1 MNKNEFLNQL
11 RKRLSVLS
19 QDEIEELISEYSEH
33 IDHKMSE
40 GKSEEEAVNDFGD
53 LGELS
58 RSILQAYKLNDHY
71 TNKPKFSEILEKS
84 ELTGRKFLKNFEE
97 FYSKISLSEVFKF
110 LILIILSFG
119 LVALLKFPFMLF
131 KSISL
136 WFLEIIFGYNFVSH
150 FDGIWTFVVNA
161 VYYLC
166 SILLMISV
174 VHFGQQR
181 YMHITH
187 HSQTLA
193 KKTDSKV
200 EAEEVEDQ
208 ELVEQVVIEDKQVKS
223 EVKKTQKRTSG
234 FKDFMSKLVNLFY
247 YMIVWSLRL
256 LILAVLFPVL
266 ISLII
271 GLFMWG
277 MLVFLVLSKVPLVGL
292 MFTTGMGLVF
302 GLCILFII
310 FAFTFGLKLKTW
322 KYSRIF
328 SIILI
333 TLILGGFG
341 TIWSLNELS
350 QFEWVSNENDTIEQE
365 YQLNDIERI
374 SMINTWSDFMIDNS
388 LEDGVIICVLPKTN
402 DQLSITKDNKHLFIS
417 NSDYSELNEINQIRQ
432 GIMDQF
438 NALKDRKLILSY
450 NDYSNRVVI
459 RVNEKDYESL
469 INRVE

>member
-19 QDEIEELISEYSEH
+19 QEEIEELISEYSEH

-58 RSILQAYKLNDHY
+58 RSILQAYKLNEHY

-84 ELTGRKFLKNFEE
+84 EITGRKFIKNFED

-131 KSISL
+131 RSISL
-136 WFLEIIFGYNFVSH
+136 WFLEIIFGYNFTSH

-187 HSQTLA
+187 QSQNLV
-193 KKTDSKV
+193 KKPENKV
-200 EAEEVEDQ
+200 EAEEIIVE
-208 ELVEQVVIEDKQVKS
+208 EVVREDKQVKS
-223 EVKKTQKRTSG
+223 DVKNTQKKSG
-234 FKDFMSKLVNLFY
+234 GFSSFISKLANLFY
-247 YMIVWSLRL
+247 YLIVWSLRL

-266 ISLII
+266 IGLVI

-292 MFTTGMGLVF
+292 MFTTGMDLVF
-302 GLCILFII
+302 GLCFIFII
-310 FAFTFGLKLKTW
+310 FAYSFGLKLKTW

-350 QFEWVSNENDTIEQE
+350 QFEWVSTENDTIEQV
-365 YQLNDIERI
+365 YKLDDIENI
-374 SMINTWSDFMIDNS
+374 SMINTWSDFIIDNS
-388 LEDGVIICVLPKTN
+388 LEDGVIVCALPKTN
-402 DQLSITKDNKHLFIS
+402 DQLTITKEDKRLLIS
-417 NSDYSELNEINQIRQ
+417 NSDYSEVNEINLIRRS
-432 GIMDQF
+432 IMDQF

-469 INRVE
+469 INRID

>member
-33 IDHKMSE
+33 IDHKMCE

-181 YMHITH
+181 YMQITH
-187 HSQTLA
+187 HSQNLT
-193 KKTDSKV
+193 KKPEVKTEQESIV
-200 EAEEVEDQ
+200 EEVTEKEIVKEEKDIKA
-208 ELVEQVVIEDKQVKS
+208 EKPKQKG
-223 EVKKTQKRTSG
+223 G
-234 FKDFMSKLVNLFY
+234 FKSFLSSLVNLFY
-247 YMIVWSLRL
+247 NIILWSLRL
-256 LILAVLFPVL
+256 LILAILFPVL

-328 SIILI
+328 SILLV

-350 QFEWVSNENDTIEQE
+350 QFEWVSNENKLIEQE
-365 YQLNDIERI
+365 YKLNDIDKI
-374 SMINTWSDFMIDNS
+374 SLVNTWAQFEIDNS
-388 LEDGVIICVLPKTN
+388 LEEGVIVCAVPETDK
-402 DQLSITKDNKHLFIS
+402 QLSISKDNKNLLITS
-417 NSDYSELNEINQIRQ
+417 NDYSGINEINQIRQ
-432 GIMDQF
+432 EVMKQF
-438 NALKDRKLILSY
+438 DALKEGKLIVNY
-450 NDYSNRVVI
+450 VDYSNGFVI

>member
-187 HSQTLA
+187 HSQNLT
-193 KKTDSKV
+193 KKPEVKTEQESIV
-200 EAEEVEDQ
+200 EEVSEKEIVKEEKDIKA
-208 ELVEQVVIEDKQVKS
+208 EKPKQKG
-223 EVKKTQKRTSG
+223 G
-234 FKDFMSKLVNLFY
+234 FKSFLSSLVNLFY
-247 YMIVWSLRL
+247 NIILWSLRL
-256 LILAVLFPVL
+256 LILAILFPVL
-266 ISLII
+266 IGLII

-277 MLVFLVLSKVPLVGL
+277 MLGFLVLSKVPLVGL

-328 SIILI
+328 SILLI

-402 DQLSITKDNKHLFIS
+402 DQLSITKDNKNLLIT
-417 NSDYSELNEINQIRQ
+417 NSDYSDLNEINQIRQ

>member
-187 HSQTLA
+187 HSQNLT
-193 KKTDSKV
+193 KKPEVKTEQERIV
-200 EAEEVEDQ
+200 EEVSEKEIVKEEKDIKA
-208 ELVEQVVIEDKQVKS
+208 EKPKQKGEFKS
-223 EVKKTQKRTSG
+223 FLS
-234 FKDFMSKLVNLFY
+234 SLVNLFY
-247 YMIVWSLRL
+247 NIILWSLRL

-328 SIILI
+328 SILLI

-350 QFEWVSNENDTIEQE
+350 QFEWVSNEDNKIEQE
-365 YQLNDIERI
+365 YKLNDIERI

-388 LEDGVIICVLPKTN
+388 LEDGVIICVLPKRS
-402 DQLSITKDNKHLFIS
+402 DQLSITKDNKNLLIT

>member
-11 RKRLSVLS
+11 RKRLSILS

-33 IDHKMSE
+33 IDNKMSE
-40 GKSEEEAVNDFGD
+40 GKSEEEAVSDFGD

-58 RSILQAYKLNDHY
+58 RSILQAYKLNYHY
-71 TNKPKFSEILEKS
+71 TNKPKFSELLEKS
-84 ELTGRKFLKNFEE
+84 EITGRKFIKSFEE

-119 LVALLKFPFMLF
+119 CVALLKFPFMLF
-131 KSISL
+131 RSISL
-136 WFLEIIFGYNFVSH
+136 WFLEIIFGYNFISH

-161 VYYLC
+161 IYYLC

-187 HSQTLA
+187 QSQNLSKKPDVKVDEVKEEVVSEKIVDDVKKEVIYKE
-193 KKTDSKV
+193 KKTG
-200 EAEEVEDQ
+200 
-208 ELVEQVVIEDKQVKS
+208 
-223 EVKKTQKRTSG
+223 G
-234 FKDFMSKLVNLFY
+234 FKSFISKCVNLFY
-247 YMIVWSLRL
+247 YMIIWSLRL
-256 LILAVLFPVL
+256 LILAILFPVL
-266 ISLII
+266 IGLVI

-277 MLVFLVLSKVPLVGL
+277 MLVFLVLSKVPLVGV
-292 MFTTGMGLVF
+292 MFTSGMGLVF
-302 GLCILFII
+302 GLCILFVI

-350 QFEWVSNENDTIEQE
+350 QFEWVENDTNPIEYE
-365 YQLNDIERI
+365 YQLNDIDKI
-374 SMINTWSDFMIDNS
+374 LLTNTWAQFEIDNS
-388 LEDGVIICVLPKTN
+388 LEEGVIICRIPKLN
-402 DQLSITKDNKHLFIS
+402 EKLNIS
-417 NSDYSELNEINQIRQ
+417 NENKNLLIVNNDYSELNEINQIRD
-432 GIMDQF
+432 GILKQF
-438 NALKDRKLILSY
+438 DALKEGKLIVSY
-450 NDYSNRVVI
+450 EDYSNGIII
-459 RVNEKDYESL
+459 RVNEKDFDAL
-469 INRVE
+469 QNRLNYN

>member
-84 ELTGRKFLKNFEE
+84 ELTGRKFLKSFEE

-181 YMHITH
+181 YMQITH
-187 HSQTLA
+187 HSQNLT
-193 KKTDSKV
+193 KKP
-200 EAEEVEDQ
+200 
-208 ELVEQVVIEDKQVKS
+208 
-223 EVKKTQKRTSG
+223 EVKTEQESIVEVGTEEEIVKEEKDIKAEKHKQKGG
-234 FKDFMSKLVNLFY
+234 FKSFLSSLVNLFY
-247 YMIVWSLRL
+247 NIILWSLRL
-256 LILAVLFPVL
+256 LILAILFPVL

-328 SIILI
+328 SILLI

-350 QFEWVSNENDTIEQE
+350 QFEWVSNDNDTIEQE
-365 YQLNDIERI
+365 YQLSDIERI
-374 SMINTWSDFMIDNS
+374 SMINTWPDFMIDNS

-402 DQLSITKDNKHLFIS
+402 DQLSVTKDNKNLLIS
-417 NSDYSELNEINQIRQ
+417 NNDYSDLNEINQIRQ

-438 NALKDRKLILSY
+438 NALKERKLILSY

-459 RVNEKDYESL
+459 RVNEKDYDSL
-469 INRVE
+469 ISRVE

>member
-1 MNKNEFLNQL
+1 
-11 RKRLSVLS
+11 
-19 QDEIEELISEYSEH
+19 
-33 IDHKMSE
+33 
-40 GKSEEEAVNDFGD
+40 
-53 LGELS
+53 
-58 RSILQAYKLNDHY
+58 
-71 TNKPKFSEILEKS
+71 
-84 ELTGRKFLKNFEE
+84 
-97 FYSKISLSEVFKF
+97 
-110 LILIILSFG
+110 
-119 LVALLKFPFMLF
+119 
-131 KSISL
+131 
-136 WFLEIIFGYNFVSH
+136 
-150 FDGIWTFVVNA
+150 
-161 VYYLC
+161 
-166 SILLMISV
+166 MISV

-187 HSQTLA
+187 HSQNLS
-193 KKTDSKV
+193 KKP
-200 EAEEVEDQ
+200 
-208 ELVEQVVIEDKQVKS
+208 
-223 EVKKTQKRTSG
+223 EVKTEQESIVEVGTEEEIVKEEKDIKAEKPKQKGG
-234 FKDFMSKLVNLFY
+234 FKSFLSSLVNLFY
-247 YMIVWSLRL
+247 NIILWSLRL

-302 GLCILFII
+302 GLCILFVI

-341 TIWSLNELS
+341 FIWSLNELS

-365 YQLNDIERI
+365 YQLSDIERI

-402 DQLSITKDNKHLFIS
+402 DQLSITKDNKNLLIS
-417 NSDYSELNEINQIRQ
+417 NNDYSDLNEINQIRQ

-450 NDYSNRVVI
+450 NDYSNQVVI